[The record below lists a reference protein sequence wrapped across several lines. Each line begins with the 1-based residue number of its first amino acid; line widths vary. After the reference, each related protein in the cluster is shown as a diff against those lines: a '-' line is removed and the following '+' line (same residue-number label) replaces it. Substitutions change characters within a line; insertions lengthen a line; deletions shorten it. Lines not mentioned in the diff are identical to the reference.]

1 LYLQIRLAEP
11 DDAVIL
17 DGELVVWNKSRGV
30 FEPFGGV
37 RSAMNAA
44 RERVP
49 PDHVSS
55 VTHKAVLTGQHS
67 WHDACRLKHRLS
79 PSRTPPH

>member
-1 LYLQIRLAEP
+1 MQIRLAEP
-11 DDAVIL
+11 GDAVIL

-49 PDHVSS
+49 PDHVSC
-55 VTHKAVLTGQHS
+55 VTQMKQFAS
-67 WHDACRLKHRLS
+67 D
-79 PSRTPPH
+79 